1 MRIPTVTR
9 AVVSLAAAAL
19 VATAPAAASV
29 PAPALVAAAVPAVPA
44 SAANDDRITWSV
56 VPADASGPDGRRVVD
71 LVLEPGERAT
81 EHVAVT
87 NQSATE
93 VTFALS
99 ANDGYLTERGSF
111 DMRPSSVP
119 PVDGGAWIAVPDE
132 VVVAPGETEVVPFE
146 VAAPSDAVPGD
157 HPAGVAASV
166 RTGGEMQVETRVGV
180 RVNLRTPG
188 EAVASMSAK
197 PLGVSFSQGSGP
209 LEPGELVVRYA
220 VVNDGTVA
228 LRTTSRVRAES
239 RLGGPAASA
248 ATGEPLEVLPGGRR
262 EVTVTVPGVWPVGP
276 FGVESV
282 VSAAAA
288 DGGPDIPAPADVVLA
303 GSAWALPLLQALVL
317 LALVLAGWAVRRA
330 VLARRTRLDRLIETA
345 RAEGRAE
352 AFAGRG

>member
-1 MRIPTVTR
+1 MHIVTVVR
-9 AVVSLAAAAL
+9 GVVAL
-19 VATAPAAASV
+19 VATAVAATS
-29 PAPALVAAAVPAVPA
+29 APATAFAVARAA
-44 SAANDDRITWSV
+44 DGDRITWSV
-56 VPADASGPDGRRVVD
+56 APADPSGPDGRRVVD

-81 EHVAVT
+81 EHVAVS

-119 PVDGGAWIAVPDE
+119 PADGGAWITVPDE
-132 VVVAPGETEVVPFE
+132 VVVGPGETEVVPFE
-146 VAAPSDAVPGD
+146 VVAPADAVPGD

-166 RTGGEMQVETRVGV
+166 RSGGEMRVESRVGV

-188 EAVASMSAK
+188 EVVASMSAE
-197 PLGVSFSQGSGP
+197 PLGASFTPGSGL

-239 RLGGPAASA
+239 GFGGPAASA
-248 ATGEPLEVLPGGRR
+248 PTGEAVEVLPGGRR

-276 FGVESV
+276 LGVESV
-282 VSAAAA
+282 ISAAVA
-288 DGGPDIPAPADVVLA
+288 DGGPDVPAPADVTLA
-303 GSAWALPLLQALVL
+303 DAAWALPLLQVLVL
-317 LALVLAGWAVRRA
+317 LALVLAGWAVSRALRVRRA
-330 VLARRTRLDRLIETA
+330 RLGRLIESA

-352 AFAGRG
+352 VLAGRS

>member
-1 MRIPTVTR
+1 MSTLVSCGRVL
-9 AVVSLAAAAL
+9 VVR
-19 VATAPAAASV
+19 TAQLSNPMTEMSRGTSR
-29 PAPALVAAAVPAVPA
+29 P
-44 SAANDDRITWSV
+44 V

-71 LVLEPGERAT
+71 LELEPGERAT

-87 NQSATE
+87 NESATE

-119 PVDGGAWIAVPDE
+119 PADGGAWITVPDE

-146 VAAPSDAVPGD
+146 VVAPSDAVPGD

-166 RTGGEMQVETRVGV
+166 RSGGEMQVESRVGV

-188 EAVASMSAK
+188 EVVAAMSAE
-197 PLGVSFSQGSGP
+197 PIGVSFTPGP
-209 LEPGELVVRYA
+209 GLLEPGELVARYA

-228 LRTTSRVRAES
+228 LRTTSRVRAEGEF
-239 RLGGPAASA
+239 GGPAASA
-248 ATGEPLEVLPGGRR
+248 PTGEALEVLPGGRR
-262 EVTVTVPGVWPVGP
+262 EVAVTVPGIWPVGP

-282 VSAAAA
+282 VSAAVAA
-288 DGGPDIPAPADVVLA
+288 DGPDVPAPADVVLA
-303 GSAWALPLLQALVL
+303 DSWALPLLQVLVL

-330 VLARRTRLDRLIETA
+330 FRARRTRLDRLIEAA

-352 AFAGRG
+352 AVGGRG